1 MRVDLAVSPG
11 TRDGSAPPG
20 YASCESI
27 ARSPEPTT
35 TEAMRSTRPHEPRS
49 LLVNVRHWRGLRR
62 MGRSNYALFFSGV
75 WSGAVA
81 LMFGVNAYLLRDRLW
96 DGPGPVIFLV
106 VAALGPFLGL
116 LFWELYEGAYQR
128 ALGGSEGER
137 RVPSSRGAMPSQDA
151 DR

>member
-1 MRVDLAVSPG
+1 
-11 TRDGSAPPG
+11 
-20 YASCESI
+20 
-27 ARSPEPTT
+27 
-35 TEAMRSTRPHEPRS
+35 MRSNRPHDARS

-75 WSGAVA
+75 WCGGVAV
-81 LMFGVNAYLLRDRLW
+81 MFGFSAYVLRDRLF
-96 DGPGPVIFLV
+96 DGPGPVIFLL

-137 RVPSSRGAMPSQDA
+137 RVPSSRGAMPGLDA